1 MTKIIEKK
9 AKKKPVRRGYR
20 DKYVYWISED
30 GLTLIR
36 GWARDG
42 YTNEEIARKM
52 KTTAKTLYE
61 WQKKYS
67 VIREALKES
76 KEIVDNLVE
85 QALLKRAMGFTKMVD
100 GKEVYYPP
108 DTTAMIYWSKNRR
121 PEKWRE
127 KQEQKIDMD
136 AEIVVKLGV
145 IEEYAE

>member
-52 KTTAKTLYE
+52 KTNCKNTL
-61 WQKKYS
+61 
-67 VIREALKES
+67 
-76 KEIVDNLVE
+76 
-85 QALLKRAMGFTKMVD
+85 
-100 GKEVYYPP
+100 
-108 DTTAMIYWSKNRR
+108 
-121 PEKWRE
+121 
-127 KQEQKIDMD
+127 
-136 AEIVVKLGV
+136 
-145 IEEYAE
+145 